1 MAKLIIKKKIKQFN
15 KVIKVDGDKSLSIR
29 ALLFGSQSFG
39 KCVIKNLPRS
49 GDILSTIKGL
59 KKLGIKIILRKKYA

>member
-29 ALLFGSQSFG
+29 ALLLIFFSKFTSLLIITSESIA
-39 KCVIKNLPRS
+39 KSINY
-49 GDILSTIKGL
+49 
-59 KKLGIKIILRKKYA
+59 KKK

>member
-39 KCVIKNLPRS
+39 KCKIKNF
-49 GDILSTIKGL
+49 
-59 KKLGIKIILRKKYA
+59 